1 MYSFSAGRGRGRG
14 QVTGPTNQEKWAEW
28 LQAPSGGVRR
38 VVQTVDTPA
47 ASRADQ
53 TGTGLKG
60 RISQNLQDLIRLKA
74 SLCVKR
80 RFSSLSR
87 RGPTLTSLREV
98 CEIRDLL
105 SVGGGR
111 PAKRRVGDESIRG
124 YATLPRCVF
133 LWLCSARSCCVFKL
147 SAAYAKS
154 QQGEEKGVLLGK
166 KKPQQIL
173 EIFERFI
180 SNTPRLFNSFYPVGA
195 RLILLASWRGCK
207 IYFSFRWLFCFDC
220 LVVAASLEVSE
231 ILAKWKN
238 LSVSLCPIY
247 ALLA

>member
-1 MYSFSAGRGRGRG
+1 M
-14 QVTGPTNQEKWAEW
+14 
-28 LQAPSGGVRR
+28 
-38 VVQTVDTPA
+38 
-47 ASRADQ
+47 
-53 TGTGLKG
+53 
-60 RISQNLQDLIRLKA
+60 
-74 SLCVKR
+74 
-80 RFSSLSR
+80 
-87 RGPTLTSLREV
+87 
-98 CEIRDLL
+98 CEIRALL

-154 QQGEEKGVLLGK
+154 QQGEEKGVLLEK
-166 KKPQQIL
+166 NPQQIL

-180 SNTPRLFNSFYPVGA
+180 SNMPQLFNSFYPVGD

-207 IYFSFRWLFCFDC
+207 IHFSFHWLFCFDC

-231 ILAKWKN
+231 ILEKWKN
-238 LSVSLCPIY
+238 LSISLCPIY
-247 ALLA
+247 ACLLN